1 MDTYYYVP
9 SMINVLTKYGEPRLY
24 IEMEKLTSAWE
35 PDVILT
41 KSVDNEN
48 EVKVMLYLPDWYVSS
63 MINVR
68 TKLMSLGCMV
78 IEKLS

>member
-9 SMINVLTKYGEPRLY
+9 SMINVFTKYGEPRLY

-48 EVKVMLYLPDWYVSS
+48 EVKVMLYLPD
-63 MINVR
+63 
-68 TKLMSLGCMV
+68 
-78 IEKLS
+78 